1 MEVCVKRYDVLVV
14 TLVKHILKQF
24 FPGV

>member
-1 MEVCVKRYDVLVV
+1 MEVCVKQYDVLVV